1 MELGDLEAAVL
12 GSVLR
17 QGKASARQVA
27 KDLEPSRGLAYST
40 ISTTL
45 DRLYKKGM
53 LARDEAIGR
62 GGSRYIY
69 MLHSEEKVKG
79 KVVKGFVD
87 RLLTAFGP
95 TVISTLSDYVDDI
108 PKDELKRLEEKIR
121 KGSKQRF
128 PAIAADASVIAIL
141 LVVSRNEFLSVYRTA
156 PELLGLSSVNGSHS
170 AWKLVA
176 SITRICYPDDVHCAQ
191 IHFLTN
197 VGENDGCTHF
207 TFRDCHRFRRSLW

>member
-17 QGKASARQVA
+17 LNRASARQVS

-53 LARDEAIGR
+53 LAREEEIGR

-69 MLHSEEKVKG
+69 LIHSEEKVRG

-95 TVISTLSDYVDDI
+95 TVISTLTDYVDDI

-121 KGSKQRF
+121 KGSKR
-128 PAIAADASVIAIL
+128 
-141 LVVSRNEFLSVYRTA
+141 
-156 PELLGLSSVNGSHS
+156 
-170 AWKLVA
+170 
-176 SITRICYPDDVHCAQ
+176 
-191 IHFLTN
+191 
-197 VGENDGCTHF
+197 
-207 TFRDCHRFRRSLW
+207 

>member
-17 QGKASARQVA
+17 LSRASARQVA

-53 LARDEAIGR
+53 LAREEEIGR

-69 MLHSEEKVKG
+69 LTHAEEKVRG

-95 TVISTLSDYVDDI
+95 TVISTLTDYVDDI

-121 KGSKQRF
+121 KGSKR
-128 PAIAADASVIAIL
+128 
-141 LVVSRNEFLSVYRTA
+141 
-156 PELLGLSSVNGSHS
+156 
-170 AWKLVA
+170 
-176 SITRICYPDDVHCAQ
+176 
-191 IHFLTN
+191 
-197 VGENDGCTHF
+197 
-207 TFRDCHRFRRSLW
+207 

>member
-1 MELGDLEAAVL
+1 MDRNLYPGYAQLSLSMELGDLEAAVL

-45 DRLYKKGM
+45 DRLFKKGM
-53 LARDEAIGR
+53 LGRDEAIGR

-69 MLHSEEKVKG
+69 MIHSEEKVKG

-121 KGSKQRF
+121 KGSKQR
-128 PAIAADASVIAIL
+128 S
-141 LVVSRNEFLSVYRTA
+141 T
-156 PELLGLSSVNGSHS
+156 
-170 AWKLVA
+170 
-176 SITRICYPDDVHCAQ
+176 
-191 IHFLTN
+191 
-197 VGENDGCTHF
+197 
-207 TFRDCHRFRRSLW
+207 